1 MTAPFRTSI
10 PLGDAGTF
18 DTLKM
23 MAKIADFYAAT
34 PIVRDLATS
43 IVRDLNPRDYT
54 GHAEAI
60 RQWAA
65 DHIVFLRDPRGT
77 ELLHTPRWILREI
90 ARHGVARVDCDDAAT
105 MTAALGKSI
114 GLKARFV
121 VVGFQNKRAPFA
133 HVWTELA
140 SPIGVPEWIEQD
152 VTRTAQRLPWSMVSR
167 LEWRGV

>member
-1 MTAPFRTSI
+1 MAAPFRTSI
-10 PLGDAGTF
+10 RLGDAGTF
-18 DTLKM
+18 DTLAM
-23 MAKIADFYAAT
+23 MRKIADFYAAT

-43 IVRDLNPRDYT
+43 IVKGLNPRDYQ

-60 RQWAA
+60 REWAA
-65 DHIVFLRDPRGT
+65 RNIVFLRDPRGT
-77 ELLHTPRWILREI
+77 ELLHTPRWIIREI
-90 ARHGVARVDCDDAAT
+90 ARNGVARVDCDDAAT

-121 VVGFQNKRAPFA
+121 VVGFQHKRAPFA

-140 SPIGVPEWIEQD
+140 SPVGEAEWIEQD

-167 LEWRGV
+167 LEWRTV